1 MPDPLSLE
9 SRPALARKAR
19 LRYEEVRQTD
29 LLLLPERV
37 VKLNPTGAAILRL
50 CDGQRTLREIVQE
63 LESRF
68 GQSGLENDVLEF
80 LRDVSVQGWVEAR

>member
-1 MPDPLSLE
+1 MRSELNTDSKPSLI
-9 SRPALARKAR
+9 RKAR

-50 CDGQRTLREIVQE
+50 CDGSRTVLEIVRD
-63 LESRF
+63 LETQYSRAN
-68 GQSGLENDVLEF
+68 LENEVFAF
-80 LRDVSVQGWVEAR
+80 LRQVAEQGWIE